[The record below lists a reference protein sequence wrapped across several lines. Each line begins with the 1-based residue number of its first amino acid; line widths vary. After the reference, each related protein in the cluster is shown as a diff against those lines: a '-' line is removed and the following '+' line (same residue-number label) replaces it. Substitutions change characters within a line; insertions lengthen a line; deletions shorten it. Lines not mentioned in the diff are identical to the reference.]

1 MRHKGHGLFGRS
13 RFTDSGSSSR
23 PPTVRQQRALG
34 AFAHLEVWIAPLDFA
49 QFAGKLRRA
58 RSAQQP
64 TQGQGAIGRGDS
76 WRARLLFLRPGDL
89 TDPKAMGAFSDE
101 ALFQLIKHGGSS
113 FGKPGMPSFGF
124 HLSDEEILALVT
136 YLRPLA
142 VPSADGRPQS

>member
-1 MRHKGHGLFGRS
+1 MGKRRWPWVMVGCGVVLVGLAVGLFALPE
-13 RFTDSGSSSR
+13 
-23 PPTVRQQRALG
+23 PPPVNESYPGAALY
-34 AFAHLEVWIAPLDFA
+34 
-49 QFAGKLRRA
+49 RA
-58 RSAQQP
+58 RCL
-64 TQGQGAIGRGDS
+64 TCHGAIGRGDS

-136 YLRPLA
+136 YLRTLA